1 MLSIVTT
8 YNLSEPSEIL
18 PPVSNYLKLPVSEP
32 SDITTSNWLIWSAKI
47 TMSVTRT
54 CPLTVCN
61 SVTPDNTGV
70 QFTDA
75 AHLDYCNSLIYSISD
90 DSVHHLQTDAAAGLV
105 TSVLF
110 THCSVSSLTSL
121 FLSASQLCFTVAGRL
136 VAAAGHHQLWC
147 ETLQHSSQLAT
158 CLGEPAFSISGP
170 CLFRSTSTDPILLYC
185 NSAEH

>member
-1 MLSIVTT
+1 VNPQKFCRLPPVSNCLKLPV
-8 YNLSEPSEIL
+8 SEPSDIL

-136 VAAAGHHQLWC
+136 VAAAGHHQL
-147 ETLQHSSQLAT
+147 
-158 CLGEPAFSISGP
+158 
-170 CLFRSTSTDPILLYC
+170 
-185 NSAEH
+185 